1 MVRYHIEEVFHME
14 QWLLRQP
21 LILTPTIPLMWTVGW
36 LCTMS
41 AYIILGGQPPSPNQ
55 LQDSVLLIS
64 AVILVINIYNLILV
78 YQRTEKY
85 RNLSTYAPRALLLA
99 IILIISIVLAWG
111 QPKVV
116 LIPSYLNIWVMI
128 FIVLNF
134 LQALLGQFFALL
146 ERSRSRRRLA
156 SMYWPIV
163 VLYTAGIVISP
174 SLEVH
179 NGWTLPF
186 IIGDCILLLFF
197 IARSWQE
204 IPRIL
209 IKVHANNSII
219 YELLVGINLATIIS
233 TVVSGVLF
241 IIFNFSNTEISIV
254 AAYFALSP
262 VINGISGLIIGAM
275 QRYNNDYRYGHVKGH
290 PQRYIY
296 CGIFLVIVFLIL
308 GFILKKN

>member
-1 MVRYHIEEVFHME
+1 ME
-14 QWLLRQP
+14 QWLPRQP

-41 AYIILGGQPPSPNQ
+41 AYIILGGEPPSPNQ
-55 LQDSVLLIS
+55 LQDSVLLVS
-64 AVILVINIYNLILV
+64 AVILVMNMYNLILI
-78 YQRTEKY
+78 YQRAEKY
-85 RNLSTYAPRALLLA
+85 RNLSPYAPRALLLA
-99 IILIISIVLAWG
+99 IVLIISIVLAWG

-146 ERSRSRRRLA
+146 ERPQSRRKFA

-163 VLYTAGIVISP
+163 VLCVAGIVTPP
-174 SLEVH
+174 SLGLY

-186 IIGDCILLLFF
+186 IIGDCFLLIFF

-204 IPRIL
+204 MPRIL
-209 IKVHANNSII
+209 VKVPANNSII
-219 YELLVGINLATIIS
+219 YEMLVGINLATIIS
-233 TVVSGVLF
+233 TVMSGVLF
-241 IIFNFSNTEISIV
+241 IIFSFINNEISEV
-254 AAYFALSP
+254 SASFALSP
-262 VINGISGLIIGAM
+262 TINGISGLIIGAM

-296 CGIFLVIVFLIL
+296 CGIFLVIIFIGL
-308 GFILKKN
+308 GFILRKANNFW

>member
-1 MVRYHIEEVFHME
+1 ME
-14 QWLLRQP
+14 QWLPRQP

-41 AYIILGGQPPSPNQ
+41 AYVILGGQPPSPNQ
-55 LQDSVLLIS
+55 LQDSVLLVS
-64 AVILVINIYNLILV
+64 AVILVMNIYNLILI
-78 YQRTEKY
+78 YQRVEKY

-128 FIVLNF
+128 FIVLNC

-146 ERSRSRRRLA
+146 ERPQSRRRFA

-163 VLYTAGIVISP
+163 VLCTAGIVTPP
-174 SLEVH
+174 SLELH

-186 IIGDCILLLFF
+186 IISDCILLSFF
-197 IARSWQE
+197 IVRSWQE

-209 IKVHANNSII
+209 IKVQANNSII
-219 YELLVGINLATIIS
+219 YEMLVGINLATIIS

-241 IIFNFSNTEISIV
+241 IVFDFNNTEISIV
-254 AAYFALSP
+254 VACFGLSP
-262 VINGISGLIIGAM
+262 TINGISGLIIGAM

-296 CGIFLVIVFLIL
+296 CGIFWMIILLML

>member
-1 MVRYHIEEVFHME
+1 ME
-14 QWLLRQP
+14 QWLPRQP

-55 LQDSVLLIS
+55 LQDSVLLVS
-64 AVILVINIYNLILV
+64 AVILVMNIYNLILI
-78 YQRTEKY
+78 YQRVEKY

-99 IILIISIVLAWG
+99 LILIISIVLAWG

-116 LIPSYLNIWVMI
+116 LIPNYLNIWVMI
-128 FIVLNF
+128 FIVLNC

-146 ERSRSRRRLA
+146 ERSQSRQKFA

-163 VLYTAGIVISP
+163 ILCSAGIVTPP
-174 SLEVH
+174 SLKLH
-179 NGWTLPF
+179 NSWTLPF
-186 IIGDCILLLFF
+186 IIADCILLIFF

-209 IKVHANNSII
+209 VMVPANNSII
-219 YELLVGINLATIIS
+219 YELLIGINLATIIS

-241 IIFNFSNTEISIV
+241 IVFNFNNTEISIV
-254 AAYFALSP
+254 SACFALSP
-262 VINGISGLIIGAM
+262 TINGISGLIIGAM

-296 CGIFLVIVFLIL
+296 CGILLVIIFLIL
-308 GFILKKN
+308 GFSLKKI

>member
-1 MVRYHIEEVFHME
+1 ME
-14 QWLLRQP
+14 QWLSRQP

-41 AYIILGGQPPSPNQ
+41 AYIILGGEPPSPNQ
-55 LQDSVLLIS
+55 LQDSVLLVS
-64 AVILVINIYNLILV
+64 AVILVMNIYNLILI
-78 YQRTEKY
+78 YQRVEKY

-116 LIPSYLNIWVMI
+116 LIPSHLNIWVMI
-128 FIVLNF
+128 FIVLNC

-146 ERSRSRRRLA
+146 ERPQSRRRFA

-163 VLYTAGIVISP
+163 VLCTAGIVTPP
-174 SLEVH
+174 SLELH

-186 IIGDCILLLFF
+186 IISDCILLSFF
-197 IARSWQE
+197 IVRSWQE

-209 IKVHANNSII
+209 IKVQANNSII
-219 YELLVGINLATIIS
+219 YEMLVGINLATIIS

-241 IIFNFSNTEISIV
+241 IVFDFNNTEISIV
-254 AAYFALSP
+254 AACFALSP
-262 VINGISGLIIGAM
+262 TINGISGLIIGAM

>member
-1 MVRYHIEEVFHME
+1 ME

-64 AVILVINIYNLILV
+64 AVILVMNIYNLILV

-146 ERSRSRRRLA
+146 ERSRSRRKLA

>member
-1 MVRYHIEEVFHME
+1 ME
-14 QWLLRQP
+14 QWLPRQP
-21 LILTPTIPLMWTVGW
+21 LILTPTIPLIWTVGW
-36 LCTMS
+36 LCAIS
-41 AYIILGGQPPSPNQ
+41 AYMILGGKPPSPNQ
-55 LQDSVLLIS
+55 LQDSVLLVS
-64 AVILVINIYNLILV
+64 AVILVMNIYNLILI

-99 IILIISIVLAWG
+99 IILIISIVLGWG

-146 ERSRSRRRLA
+146 ERPRSRRNFA

-163 VLYTAGIVISP
+163 VLCTTGIVISP
-174 SLEVH
+174 SLELH
-179 NGWTLPF
+179 NSWTLPF
-186 IIGDCILLLFF
+186 IIGDCILLIFF

-204 IPRIL
+204 APRIL
-209 IKVHANNSII
+209 IKVHATNSVI
-219 YELLVGINLATIIS
+219 YELLVGINLATMIS

-241 IIFNFSNTEISIV
+241 IIFNFSNIEISIV
-254 AAYFALSP
+254 AACFTLSP
-262 VINGISGLIIGAM
+262 AINGISGLIIGAM
-275 QRYNNDYRYGHVKGH
+275 QRYDNDYRYGHVKGH

-308 GFILKKN
+308 GYILKKD

>member
-1 MVRYHIEEVFHME
+1 ME
-14 QWLLRQP
+14 QWLPRQP

-41 AYIILGGQPPSPNQ
+41 AYVILGGQPPSPNQ
-55 LQDSVLLIS
+55 LQDSVLLVS
-64 AVILVINIYNLILV
+64 AVILVMNIYNLILI
-78 YQRTEKY
+78 YQRVEKY

-128 FIVLNF
+128 FIVLNC

-146 ERSRSRRRLA
+146 ERPQSRRRFA

-163 VLYTAGIVISP
+163 VLCTAGIVTPP
-174 SLEVH
+174 SLELH

-186 IIGDCILLLFF
+186 IISDCILLSFF
-197 IARSWQE
+197 IVRSWQE

-209 IKVHANNSII
+209 IKVQANNSII
-219 YELLVGINLATIIS
+219 YEMLVGINLATIIS

-241 IIFNFSNTEISIV
+241 IVFDFNSTEISIV
-254 AAYFALSP
+254 AACFALSP
-262 VINGISGLIIGAM
+262 TINGISGLIIGAM

-296 CGIFLVIVFLIL
+296 CGIFFVIILLML

>member
-1 MVRYHIEEVFHME
+1 ME
-14 QWLLRQP
+14 QWLPRQP
-21 LILTPTIPLMWTVGW
+21 LILTPTIPLIWTVGW
-36 LCTMS
+36 LCAIS
-41 AYIILGGQPPSPNQ
+41 AYMILGGKPPSPDQ
-55 LQDSVLLIS
+55 LQDSVLLVS
-64 AVILVINIYNLILV
+64 AVILVMNIYNLILV

-99 IILIISIVLAWG
+99 IILIISIVLGWG

-128 FIVLNF
+128 FIILNF

-146 ERSRSRRRLA
+146 ERPRSRRKLA

-163 VLYTAGIVISP
+163 VLCTTGIVISP
-174 SLEVH
+174 SLELH
-179 NGWTLPF
+179 NSWTLPF
-186 IIGDCILLLFF
+186 IIGDCILLIFF

-204 IPRIL
+204 APRIL
-209 IKVHANNSII
+209 IKVHATNSVI
-219 YELLVGINLATIIS
+219 YELLVGINLATMIS

-241 IIFNFSNTEISIV
+241 IIFNFSNIEISIV
-254 AAYFALSP
+254 AACFTLSP
-262 VINGISGLIIGAM
+262 MINGISGLIIGAM

-308 GFILKKN
+308 GYILKKD

>member
-1 MVRYHIEEVFHME
+1 ME
-14 QWLLRQP
+14 QWLPRQP

-55 LQDSVLLIS
+55 LQDSVLLVS
-64 AVILVINIYNLILV
+64 AVILVMNIYNLILI

-85 RNLSTYAPRALLLA
+85 RNLSPYAPRALLLA
-99 IILIISIVLAWG
+99 LILIISIVLAWG

-146 ERSRSRRRLA
+146 ERPQSRRKFA

-163 VLYTAGIVISP
+163 VLCSAGVITPP
-174 SLEVH
+174 SLELH

-186 IIGDCILLLFF
+186 IVGDCILLVFF

-209 IKVHANNSII
+209 VMVPANNSII
-219 YELLVGINLATIIS
+219 YELLIGINLATIIS

-241 IIFNFSNTEISIV
+241 SVFNFNNTEISIV
-254 AAYFALSP
+254 SACFALSP
-262 VINGISGLIIGAM
+262 TINGISGLIIGAM

-296 CGIFLVIVFLIL
+296 CGILLVIIFLIL
-308 GFILKKN
+308 GFNLKKI

>member
-1 MVRYHIEEVFHME
+1 ME
-14 QWLLRQP
+14 QWLPRQP

-41 AYIILGGQPPSPNQ
+41 AYVILGGQPPSPNQ
-55 LQDSVLLIS
+55 LQDSVLLVS
-64 AVILVINIYNLILV
+64 AVILVMNIYNLILI
-78 YQRTEKY
+78 YQRVEKY

-116 LIPSYLNIWVMI
+116 LIPSHLNIWVMI
-128 FIVLNF
+128 FIVLNC

-146 ERSRSRRRLA
+146 ERPQSRRRFA

-163 VLYTAGIVISP
+163 VLCTAGIVTPP
-174 SLEVH
+174 SLELH

-186 IIGDCILLLFF
+186 IISDCILLSFF
-197 IARSWQE
+197 IVRSWQE

-209 IKVHANNSII
+209 IKVQANNSIT
-219 YELLVGINLATIIS
+219 YEMLVGINLATIIS

-241 IIFNFSNTEISIV
+241 IVFDFNNTEISIV
-254 AAYFALSP
+254 AACFALSP
-262 VINGISGLIIGAM
+262 TINGISGLIIGAM

-296 CGIFLVIVFLIL
+296 CGIFWMIILLML

>member
-1 MVRYHIEEVFHME
+1 ME
-14 QWLLRQP
+14 QWLPRQP

-41 AYIILGGQPPSPNQ
+41 AYVILGGQPPSPNQ
-55 LQDSVLLIS
+55 LQDSVLLVS
-64 AVILVINIYNLILV
+64 AVILVMNIYNLILI
-78 YQRTEKY
+78 YQRVEKY

-128 FIVLNF
+128 FIVLNC

-146 ERSRSRRRLA
+146 ERPQSRRRFA

-163 VLYTAGIVISP
+163 VLCTAGIVTPP
-174 SLEVH
+174 SLELH

-186 IIGDCILLLFF
+186 IISDCILLSFF
-197 IARSWQE
+197 IVRSWQE

-209 IKVHANNSII
+209 IKVQANNSII
-219 YELLVGINLATIIS
+219 YEMLVGINLATIIS

-241 IIFNFSNTEISIV
+241 VIFDFNNTEISIV
-254 AAYFALSP
+254 AACFALSP
-262 VINGISGLIIGAM
+262 TINGISGLIIGAM

-296 CGIFLVIVFLIL
+296 CGIFLAIIFLML

>member
-1 MVRYHIEEVFHME
+1 ME
-14 QWLLRQP
+14 QWLSRQP

-41 AYIILGGQPPSPNQ
+41 AYIILGGEPPSPNQ
-55 LQDSVLLIS
+55 LQDSVLLVS
-64 AVILVINIYNLILV
+64 AVILVMNIYNLILI
-78 YQRTEKY
+78 YQRVEKY

-128 FIVLNF
+128 FIVLNC

-146 ERSRSRRRLA
+146 ERPQSRRRFA

-163 VLYTAGIVISP
+163 VLCTAGIVTPP
-174 SLEVH
+174 SLELH

-186 IIGDCILLLFF
+186 IISDCILLSFF
-197 IARSWQE
+197 IVRSWQE

-209 IKVHANNSII
+209 IKVQANNSII
-219 YELLVGINLATIIS
+219 YEMLVGINLTTIIS

-241 IIFNFSNTEISIV
+241 IVFDFNNTEISIV
-254 AAYFALSP
+254 VACFALSP
-262 VINGISGLIIGAM
+262 TINGISGLIIGAM

-296 CGIFLVIVFLIL
+296 CGIFWMIILLML

>member
-1 MVRYHIEEVFHME
+1 ME
-14 QWLLRQP
+14 QWLPRQP
-21 LILTPTIPLMWTVGW
+21 LILTPTIPLIWTVGW
-36 LCTMS
+36 LCAIS
-41 AYIILGGQPPSPNQ
+41 AYMILGGKPPSPNQ
-55 LQDSVLLIS
+55 LQDSVLLVS
-64 AVILVINIYNLILV
+64 AVILVMNIYNLILI

-99 IILIISIVLAWG
+99 IILIISIVLGWG

-146 ERSRSRRRLA
+146 ERPRSRRKLA

-163 VLYTAGIVISP
+163 VLCTTGIVISP
-174 SLEVH
+174 SLELH
-179 NGWTLPF
+179 NSWTLPF
-186 IIGDCILLLFF
+186 IIGDCILLIFF
-197 IARSWQE
+197 IERSWQE
-204 IPRIL
+204 APRIL
-209 IKVHANNSII
+209 IKVHATNSVI
-219 YELLVGINLATIIS
+219 YELLVGINLATMIS

-241 IIFNFSNTEISIV
+241 IIFNFSNIEISIV
-254 AAYFALSP
+254 TACFTLSP
-262 VINGISGLIIGAM
+262 AINGISGLIIGAM

-308 GFILKKN
+308 GYILKKD

>member
-1 MVRYHIEEVFHME
+1 ME

-64 AVILVINIYNLILV
+64 AVILVMNIYNLILV

-85 RNLSTYAPRALLLA
+85 RNLSTYAPRAFLLA

>member
-1 MVRYHIEEVFHME
+1 ME
-14 QWLLRQP
+14 QWLPRQP

-41 AYIILGGQPPSPNQ
+41 AYVILGGQPPSPNQ
-55 LQDSVLLIS
+55 LQDSVLLVS
-64 AVILVINIYNLILV
+64 AVILVMNIYNLILI
-78 YQRTEKY
+78 YQRVEKY

-128 FIVLNF
+128 FIVLNC

-146 ERSRSRRRLA
+146 ERPQSRRRFA

-163 VLYTAGIVISP
+163 VLCTAGIVTPP
-174 SLEVH
+174 SLELH
-179 NGWTLPF
+179 NGWTLSF
-186 IIGDCILLLFF
+186 IISDCILLSFF
-197 IARSWQE
+197 IVRSWQE

-209 IKVHANNSII
+209 IKVQANNSII
-219 YELLVGINLATIIS
+219 YEMLVGINLATIIS

-241 IIFNFSNTEISIV
+241 IVFDFNNTEISIV
-254 AAYFALSP
+254 VACFALSP
-262 VINGISGLIIGAM
+262 TINGISGLIIGAM

-296 CGIFLVIVFLIL
+296 CGIFWMIILLML

>member
-14 QWLLRQP
+14 QWLPRQP

-41 AYIILGGQPPSPNQ
+41 AYVILGGQPPSPNQ
-55 LQDSVLLIS
+55 LQDSVLLVS
-64 AVILVINIYNLILV
+64 AVILVMNIYNLILI
-78 YQRTEKY
+78 YQRVEKY

-128 FIVLNF
+128 FIVLNC

-146 ERSRSRRRLA
+146 ERPQSRRRFA

-163 VLYTAGIVISP
+163 VLCTAGIVTPP
-174 SLEVH
+174 SLELH

-186 IIGDCILLLFF
+186 IISDCILLSFF
-197 IARSWQE
+197 IVRSWQE

-209 IKVHANNSII
+209 IKVQANNSII
-219 YELLVGINLATIIS
+219 YEMLVGINLATIIS

-241 IIFNFSNTEISIV
+241 IVFDFNSTEISIV
-254 AAYFALSP
+254 AACFALSP
-262 VINGISGLIIGAM
+262 TINGISGLIIGAM

-296 CGIFLVIVFLIL
+296 CGIFFVIILLML

>member
-1 MVRYHIEEVFHME
+1 ME
-14 QWLLRQP
+14 QWLPRQP
-21 LILTPTIPLMWTVGW
+21 LILTPTIPLIWTVGW
-36 LCTMS
+36 LCAIS
-41 AYIILGGQPPSPNQ
+41 AYMILGGKPPSPNQ
-55 LQDSVLLIS
+55 LQDSVLLVS
-64 AVILVINIYNLILV
+64 AVILVMNIYNLILI

-99 IILIISIVLAWG
+99 IILIISIVLGWG

-146 ERSRSRRRLA
+146 ERPRSRRKLA

-163 VLYTAGIVISP
+163 VLCTTGIVISP
-174 SLEVH
+174 SLELH
-179 NGWTLPF
+179 NSWTLPF
-186 IIGDCILLLFF
+186 IIGDCILLIFF

-204 IPRIL
+204 APRIL
-209 IKVHANNSII
+209 IKVHATNSVI
-219 YELLVGINLATIIS
+219 YELLVGINLATMIS

-241 IIFNFSNTEISIV
+241 IIFNFSNIEISIV
-254 AAYFALSP
+254 AACFTLSP
-262 VINGISGLIIGAM
+262 MINGISGLIIGAM

-308 GFILKKN
+308 GYILKKD

>member
-1 MVRYHIEEVFHME
+1 ME
-14 QWLLRQP
+14 QWLSRQP

-41 AYIILGGQPPSPNQ
+41 AYIILGGEPPSPNQ
-55 LQDSVLLIS
+55 LQDSVLLVS
-64 AVILVINIYNLILV
+64 AVILVMNIYNLILI
-78 YQRTEKY
+78 YQRAEKY
-85 RNLSTYAPRALLLA
+85 RNLSPYAPRALLLA

-146 ERSRSRRRLA
+146 ERPQSRRKFA

-163 VLYTAGIVISP
+163 VLCAAGIVTPP
-174 SLEVH
+174 SLELH

-186 IIGDCILLLFF
+186 IIGDCFLLIFF

-204 IPRIL
+204 MPRIL
-209 IKVHANNSII
+209 VKVQANNSII

-233 TVVSGVLF
+233 TVMSGVLF
-241 IIFNFSNTEISIV
+241 IVFDFNNTKISIV
-254 AAYFALSP
+254 VACFALSP
-262 VINGISGLIIGAM
+262 TINGISGLIIGAM

-296 CGIFLVIVFLIL
+296 CGIFLVIILLML

>member
-1 MVRYHIEEVFHME
+1 ME
-14 QWLLRQP
+14 QWLPRQP

-41 AYIILGGQPPSPNQ
+41 AYVILGGQPPSPNQ
-55 LQDSVLLIS
+55 LQDSVLLVS
-64 AVILVINIYNLILV
+64 AVILVMNIYNLILI
-78 YQRTEKY
+78 YQRVEKY

-128 FIVLNF
+128 FIVLNC

-146 ERSRSRRRLA
+146 ERPQSRRRFA

-163 VLYTAGIVISP
+163 VLCTAGIVTPP
-174 SLEVH
+174 SLELH

-186 IIGDCILLLFF
+186 IISDCILLSFF
-197 IARSWQE
+197 IVRSWQE

-209 IKVHANNSII
+209 IKVQANNSII
-219 YELLVGINLATIIS
+219 YEMLVGINLATIIS

-241 IIFNFSNTEISIV
+241 IVFDFNNTEISIV
-254 AAYFALSP
+254 AACFALSP
-262 VINGISGLIIGAM
+262 TINGISGLIIGAM

-296 CGIFLVIVFLIL
+296 CGIFWMIILLML

>member
-1 MVRYHIEEVFHME
+1 ME
-14 QWLLRQP
+14 QWLPRQP

-55 LQDSVLLIS
+55 LQDSVLLGS
-64 AVILVINIYNLILV
+64 AVILVMNIYNLILI

-85 RNLSTYAPRALLLA
+85 RNLSPYAPRALLLA
-99 IILIISIVLAWG
+99 LILIISIVLAWG

-146 ERSRSRRRLA
+146 ERPQSRRKFA

-163 VLYTAGIVISP
+163 VLCSAGVMTP
-174 SLEVH
+174 PNLELY

-186 IIGDCILLLFF
+186 IIGDCILLVFF
-197 IARSWQE
+197 IVRSWQE

-209 IKVHANNSII
+209 VMVPANNSII
-219 YELLVGINLATIIS
+219 YELLIGINLATIIS

-241 IIFNFSNTEISIV
+241 IVFNFNKTEISIV
-254 AAYFALSP
+254 SACFALSP
-262 VINGISGLIIGAM
+262 TINGISGLIIGAM

-296 CGIFLVIVFLIL
+296 CGILLVIIFLIL
-308 GFILKKN
+308 GLNLKKI

>member
-1 MVRYHIEEVFHME
+1 ME
-14 QWLLRQP
+14 QWLPRQP

-41 AYIILGGQPPSPNQ
+41 AYVILGGQPPSPNQ
-55 LQDSVLLIS
+55 LQDSVLLVS
-64 AVILVINIYNLILV
+64 AVILVMNIYNLILI
-78 YQRTEKY
+78 YQRVEKY

-128 FIVLNF
+128 FIVLNC

-146 ERSRSRRRLA
+146 ERPQSRRRFA

-163 VLYTAGIVISP
+163 VLCTAGIVTPP
-174 SLEVH
+174 SLELH

-186 IIGDCILLLFF
+186 IISDCILLSFF
-197 IARSWQE
+197 IVRSWQE

-209 IKVHANNSII
+209 IKVQANNSII
-219 YELLVGINLATIIS
+219 YEMLVGINLATIIS

-241 IIFNFSNTEISIV
+241 VIFDFNNTEISIV
-254 AAYFALSP
+254 AACFALSP
-262 VINGISGLIIGAM
+262 TINGISGLIIGAM

-296 CGIFLVIVFLIL
+296 CGIFLAIIFLML
-308 GFILKKN
+308 GFILKKT

>member
-1 MVRYHIEEVFHME
+1 ME
-14 QWLLRQP
+14 QWLPRQP

-41 AYIILGGQPPSPNQ
+41 AYVILGGQPPSPNQ
-55 LQDSVLLIS
+55 LQDSVLLVS
-64 AVILVINIYNLILV
+64 AVILVMNIYNLILI
-78 YQRTEKY
+78 YQRVEKY

-128 FIVLNF
+128 FIVLNC

-146 ERSRSRRRLA
+146 ERPQSRRRFA

-163 VLYTAGIVISP
+163 VLCTAGIVTPP
-174 SLEVH
+174 SLELH

-186 IIGDCILLLFF
+186 IISDCILLSFF
-197 IARSWQE
+197 IVRSWQE

-209 IKVHANNSII
+209 IKVQANNSII
-219 YELLVGINLATIIS
+219 YEMLVGINLTTIIS

-241 IIFNFSNTEISIV
+241 IVFDFNNTEISIV
-254 AAYFALSP
+254 VACFALSP
-262 VINGISGLIIGAM
+262 TINGISGLIIGAM

-296 CGIFLVIVFLIL
+296 CGIFLMIILLML

>member
-1 MVRYHIEEVFHME
+1 ME
-14 QWLLRQP
+14 QWLPRQP

-55 LQDSVLLIS
+55 LQDSVLLVS
-64 AVILVINIYNLILV
+64 AVILVMNIYNLILI
-78 YQRTEKY
+78 YQRLEKY

-128 FIVLNF
+128 FIVLNC

-146 ERSRSRRRLA
+146 ERPQSRRRFA

-163 VLYTAGIVISP
+163 VLCTAGIVTPP
-174 SLEVH
+174 SLELH

-186 IIGDCILLLFF
+186 IISDCILLSFF
-197 IARSWQE
+197 IVRSWQE

-209 IKVHANNSII
+209 IKVQANNSII
-219 YELLVGINLATIIS
+219 YEMLVGINLATIIS

-241 IIFNFSNTEISIV
+241 IVFDFNNTEISIV
-254 AAYFALSP
+254 AACFALSP
-262 VINGISGLIIGAM
+262 TINGISGLIIGAM

-296 CGIFLVIVFLIL
+296 CGIFWMIILLML

>member
-1 MVRYHIEEVFHME
+1 ME
-14 QWLLRQP
+14 QWLPRQP
-21 LILTPTIPLMWTVGW
+21 LILTPTIPLIWTVGW
-36 LCTMS
+36 LCAIS
-41 AYIILGGQPPSPNQ
+41 AYMILGGKPPSPNQ
-55 LQDSVLLIS
+55 LQDSVLLVS
-64 AVILVINIYNLILV
+64 AVILVMNIYNLILI

-99 IILIISIVLAWG
+99 IILIISIVLGWG

-146 ERSRSRRRLA
+146 ERPRSRRKFA

-163 VLYTAGIVISP
+163 VLCTTGIVISP
-174 SLEVH
+174 SLELH
-179 NGWTLPF
+179 NSWTLPF
-186 IIGDCILLLFF
+186 IIGDCILLIFF

-204 IPRIL
+204 APRIL
-209 IKVHANNSII
+209 IKVHATNSVI
-219 YELLVGINLATIIS
+219 YELLVGINLATMIS

-241 IIFNFSNTEISIV
+241 IIFNFSNIEISIV
-254 AAYFALSP
+254 AACFTLSP
-262 VINGISGLIIGAM
+262 AINGISGLIIGAM

-308 GFILKKN
+308 GYILKKD